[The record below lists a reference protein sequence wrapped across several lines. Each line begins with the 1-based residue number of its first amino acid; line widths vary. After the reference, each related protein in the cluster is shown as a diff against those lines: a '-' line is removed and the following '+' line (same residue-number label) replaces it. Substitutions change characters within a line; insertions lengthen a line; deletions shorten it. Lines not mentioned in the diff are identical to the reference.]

1 MLQHGML
8 IVPLWL
14 GFPVHD
20 LPGMAAQVIK
30 TNLDSFSADRAVR
43 GKTLGDKGSLAHF
56 YGAQGRWDSKRACVG
71 EKEERKQEIIWML
84 NEVNMCVC
92 VSE

>member
-8 IVPLWL
+8 IVPVWL

-30 TNLDSFSADRAVR
+30 THLDSLYISADRAVQ

-56 YGAQGRWDSKRACVG
+56 YGARGRWDS
-71 EKEERKQEIIWML
+71 
-84 NEVNMCVC
+84 N
-92 VSE
+92 